1 MRCFDRNI
9 IQDVMV
15 KFVEKKKYKIC
26 LKKYRGSA
34 ELENH
39 ITMAY
44 MTPLTLLHDFISRYT

>member
-15 KFVEKKKYKIC
+15 KFVEKKIQD
-26 LKKYRGSA
+26 LFNKYRGSA